1 METIAEEQ
9 GQAQR
14 QTRERQ
20 VCFAKRSF
28 MRIILGLPMLI
39 SNQICFSST
48 HRGQAQQL
56 CSLHL
61 ALMYFSTHHRLP
73 LSGL

>member
-9 GQAQR
+9 GQA

-28 MRIILGLPMLI
+28 MRVILGLPMLI
-39 SNQICFSST
+39 FNQICFSST